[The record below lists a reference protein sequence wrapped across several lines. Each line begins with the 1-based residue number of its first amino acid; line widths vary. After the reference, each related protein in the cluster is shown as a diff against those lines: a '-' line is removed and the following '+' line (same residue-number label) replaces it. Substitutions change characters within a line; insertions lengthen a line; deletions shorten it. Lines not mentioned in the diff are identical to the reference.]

1 MAENK
6 GFNIHNIHIYRKY
19 TRYYFESKVTNQL
32 ICFIVGTT
40 HFLVMLLFVK
50 RIQVCIFWIKLLL
63 HVYWHLHTFSY
74 KKYFY
79 NAVLTFLWF
88 CIKNINHGNVSWVK
102 LNGLIFFS
110 FRRTFSQRKQNLA
123 AKKIQQFMRQSK
135 TKWVS
140 QFYNYLSWLK
150 KVLL

>member
-88 CIKNINHGNVSWVK
+88 CIKNINHGNVSCVK
-102 LNGLIFFS
+102 LNGLIFFLS
-110 FRRTFSQRKQNLA
+110 GELSRKGNKTWQPKRYNNLWDSLKQSESVNFTTTFLD
-123 AKKIQQFMRQSK
+123 
-135 TKWVS
+135 
-140 QFYNYLSWLK
+140 
-150 KVLL
+150 